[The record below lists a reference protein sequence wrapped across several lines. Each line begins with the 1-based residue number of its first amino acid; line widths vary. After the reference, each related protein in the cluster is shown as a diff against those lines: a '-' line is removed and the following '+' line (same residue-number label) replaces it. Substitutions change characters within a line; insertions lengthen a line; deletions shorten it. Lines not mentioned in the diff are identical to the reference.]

1 MDYRILEMTARSGTE
16 ALFDELARTDKELVR
31 IIRIAMRYNESA
43 IEDRMDELISEHD
56 AKIDEI
62 TSEHDAEIEAI
73 TSAHDALVGAVIPVE
88 LYTLARR
95 LIKSKGKSDKVEKA
109 IRKWKDGLESKL
121 DNPTQFYCLINCLE
135 NLKND

>member
-1 MDYRILEMTARSGTE
+1 MDYRILEMMARSGTE
-16 ALFDELARTDKELVR
+16 ALFDELERVDKELVR
-31 IIRIAMRYNESA
+31 IIRIAMRYNEST

-73 TSAHDALVGAVIPVE
+73 TSAHDALVGAVIPAE

-95 LIKSKGKSDKVEKA
+95 LIKSKGKPEKVEKA

-121 DNPTQFYCLINCLE
+121 DNPTRFYCLLNCLE

>member
-16 ALFDELARTDKELVR
+16 WLFGELERADKELVR
-31 IIRIAMRYNESA
+31 IIRIAMRYDDSTL
-43 IEDRMDELISEHD
+43 EDRMDELVSEHD

-73 TSAHDALVGAVIPVE
+73 TSAHDALVGAVIPAE
-88 LYTLARR
+88 LYALSRR
-95 LIKSKGKSDKVEKA
+95 LIKSKGKPDKVEKA

-121 DNPTQFYCLINCLE
+121 DNPTQFYCLLNCLE

>member
-1 MDYRILEMTARSGTE
+1 MDYRILEMVARSGTE
-16 ALFDELARTDKELVR
+16 ALFDELGRADKELVR
-31 IIRIAMRYNESA
+31 IINIAMGYDERA
-43 IEDRMDELISEHD
+43 CDDRIDELVSEHD

-62 TSEHDAEIEAI
+62 RSEHDAEIEAI

-88 LYTLARR
+88 LYALARR
-95 LIKSKGKSDKVEKA
+95 LIKSEGKPEKVEKA

-121 DNPTQFYCLINCLE
+121 HNPTRFYCLLNCLE

>member
-16 ALFDELARTDKELVR
+16 ALFDELERADKELVR
-31 IIRIAMRYNESA
+31 IVRIAMRYD
-43 IEDRMDELISEHD
+43 DRACDDRIDELVSEHD

-88 LYTLARR
+88 LYALARR
-95 LIKSKGKSDKVEKA
+95 LVKSKGKPEKVEKA

-121 DNPTQFYCLINCLE
+121 DNPTRFYCLLNCLE

>member
-1 MDYRILEMTARSGTE
+1 MDYRILEMVARSGTE
-16 ALFDELARTDKELVR
+16 ALFDELARADKELVR
-31 IIRIAMRYNESA
+31 IVRIAIRYDDRA
-43 IEDRMDELISEHD
+43 CEDRIDELVSEHD

-73 TSAHDALVGAVIPVE
+73 TSEHDALVGSVIPVE
-88 LYTLARR
+88 LYALARR
-95 LIKSKGKSDKVEKA
+95 LIKSNGKPEKVEKA

-121 DNPTQFYCLINCLE
+121 DNPTQFYCLLNCLE